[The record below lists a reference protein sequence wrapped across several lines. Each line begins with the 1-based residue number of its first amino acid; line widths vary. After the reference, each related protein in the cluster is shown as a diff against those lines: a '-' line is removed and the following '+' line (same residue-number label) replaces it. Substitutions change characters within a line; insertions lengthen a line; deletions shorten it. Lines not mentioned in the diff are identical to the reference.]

1 MKNTSLINRPRGEIV
16 KKNSQGAYVSKN
28 DADALAQ
35 TIKNMFASNGI
46 EYEVYQAT
54 SKERSPEA
62 SIDVSVTSIKLK
74 LGFTWKTTTV
84 TKLIPRGGIV
94 VD

>member
-62 SIDVSVTSIKLK
+62 SIDVKLK

-84 TKLIPRGGIV
+84 TKLIPRGGIF